1 MFNYSVKKN
10 FKLVKTLHSVLY
22 LSSYY
27 VKYVQISIRIFTA
40 KFSDSWRNQQRHC
53 LSISNNYL
61 YYTTKN
67 TRKKA
72 PIKKSI
78 FCSPATTF
86 ENIRWKPS
94 AMHSGPTFAFLQFSG
109 YIAYDLSS
117 LTVKQY
123 RLLCCSLNNALT
135 FLHILLYKDEKK
147 LDTGVFFKELDTL
160 QFFDI

>member
-1 MFNYSVKKN
+1 MFNYSLKEN
-10 FKLVKTLHSVLY
+10 FQLGNILHSVLY
-22 LSSYY
+22 FSSYD
-27 VKYVQISIRIFTA
+27 VKYVQISIRYEVC
-40 KFSDSWRNQQRHC
+40 DSWRNQQRHC
-53 LSISNNYL
+53 LSIWDNYL
-61 YYTTKN
+61 NYTIKN
-67 TRKKA
+67 TRKKGH
-72 PIKKSI
+72 IKKSI
-78 FCSPATTF
+78 FCSPATPL

-94 AMHSGPTFAFLQFSG
+94 AMHSGPTFAFLLFSG

-160 QFFDI
+160 QYFDI

>member
-1 MFNYSVKKN
+1 MKDPT
-10 FKLVKTLHSVLY
+10 KTLFIDLKQ
-22 LSSYY
+22 LPILCDK
-27 VKYVQISIRIFTA
+27 KYTQ
-40 KFSDSWRNQQRHC
+40 
-53 LSISNNYL
+53 
-61 YYTTKN
+61 
-67 TRKKA
+67 KA

-86 ENIRWKPS
+86 ENIRCKPN
-94 AMHSGPTFAFLQFSG
+94 AMHSGPTFEFLLFSG

-160 QFFDI
+160 QYFDI